1 MSKNKEI
8 SDEKSVPKL
17 ILAQSSDSKRSAPML
32 QLFGALAYLGIF
44 SSLVGAYMIVMS
56 SFSGNESGLMKKAMP
71 AAVLIF
77 AVCVAAVFIFR
88 FLDKKNRAA
97 FEEKEREKLNFS
109 HCFDGEVKKIKK
121 HIRHVSYSHE
131 VFDEITWRF
140 VIEYTDS
147 ETKEVCT
154 ADSDAYLNDISD
166 ILADSDVKVHK
177 LPDGALIFDGYKL
190 KKSFKDKGVGFEV
203 EEESEDAAV

>member
-8 SDEKSVPKL
+8 SDEKSAPEL
-17 ILAQSSDSKRSAPML
+17 ILAQSSDAKRSAPML
-32 QLFGALAYLGIF
+32 QLLSAVAYLGIF

-56 SFSGNESGLMKKAMP
+56 SFSGNESGLIKKAMP

-77 AVCVAAVFIFR
+77 AVCVAAVFVFR
-88 FLDKKNRAA
+88 FLDKRNRAA
-97 FEEKEREKLNFS
+97 FEEKEREKLNS
-109 HCFDGEVKKIKK
+109 SPCFDGEVKKIKK

-147 ETKEVCT
+147 ETGEVCT

-166 ILADSDVKVHK
+166 ILADSGVKVHK
-177 LPDGALIFDGYKL
+177 LSDGALIFDGYKL
-190 KKSFKDKGVGFEV
+190 KKSFKDKGVSFEV
-203 EEESEDAAV
+203 DEESEDAAV